1 MDNAIDAMV
10 QLRADNRELKR
21 EIKRQK
27 LVNELNIVMFED
39 AQQHV
44 QDPAEELAFFAAA
57 NDT

>member
-44 QDPAEELAFFAAA
+44 QDPAEELAFFTAA